1 MPIIPQQGRVGI
13 VGGGISGLT
22 YAYFL
27 GKLRPDVKIDLYE
40 KSARCGGY
48 IRSKRLGTTEYDSRA
63 NQDYTILEKGPR
75 TLRGESPGVLLIL
88 DLLFKCNAQNELLG
102 ISKNSLGNR
111 KYLLSPYSDTE
122 GHSGKLSPVPYSFA
136 SFLRFLFDPLGKGVL
151 FGLLKEPF
159 VRSKS
164 TPDETVEQFVSR
176 RFNKSVSDNVVSAIM
191 HGIYAG
197 DVAKL
202 SAASVLSRLV
212 DIERQHGSIVRYG
225 ASQLLQSLKKKTP
238 EQLAPEVELY
248 SKVFKPAFNVPKT
261 ARFLRKFPVLT
272 MRDGL
277 ESLVTVLQKNL
288 PANVAV
294 HTNVAVRGVAKNE
307 DGLELTLSTGETVRV
322 DHLRLTVNGPAT
334 AAVLQNAEIGA
345 LVAPLEYTTVVLAN
359 VYLPA
364 LKLLSHPGFG
374 FLVPKTMQDETQLL
388 GVIFD
393 SDIEQSS
400 RRLFFYNDVST
411 ELTSESPISDEK
423 LAKLAKAVA
432 NRGAVITNSY
442 TKLTLMLGGHQLKKG
457 EDLPTRSRV
466 HKIVRDVL
474 LSKLHIDLDKCNG
487 TEVIEIEYW
496 TDAIPQY
503 RVGHEELKK
512 KVAEA
517 TRQVFGDKVTLGG
530 TTFGD
535 GVGVPDCVVQS
546 FTDAYGVT
554 VDSEFGHDAQQNGVS
569 NENPNPQS
577 KKYATSR

>member
-1 MPIIPQQGRVGI
+1 VGI

-27 GKLRPDVKIDLYE
+27 GKLRPDLKISLYE

-102 ISKNSLGNR
+102 ISRNSLGNR

-122 GHSGKLSPVPYSFA
+122 GHSGKLSPVPYSFS

-197 DVAKL
+197 DVSQL
-202 SAASVLSRLV
+202 SAVSVLSRLV

-225 ASQLLQSLKKKTP
+225 VSQLLQSLKKQTP
-238 EQLAPEVELY
+238 NQLAPEVELY
-248 SKVFKPAFNVPKT
+248 AKVFRPAFNVSKT

-272 MRDGL
+272 MHDGL
-277 ESLVTVLQKNL
+277 ESLVTVLEKNL
-288 PANVAV
+288 PRNVSV
-294 HTNVAVRGVAKNE
+294 HTNTAVRGVAKKDN
-307 DGLELTLSTGETVRV
+307 GLELTLSTGEMVRV
-322 DHLRLTVNGPAT
+322 DHLRLTVDARAA

-345 LVAPLEYTTVVLAN
+345 LVAPVEYATVVLAN

-393 SDIEQSS
+393 SDIEQNS
-400 RRLFFYNDVST
+400 RRLFFYND
-411 ELTSESPISDEK
+411 
-423 LAKLAKAVA
+423 AVA
-432 NRGAVITNSY
+432 NRGAAITNSY
-442 TKLTLMLGGHQLKKG
+442 TKLTLMLGGHQLKNG
-457 EDLPTRSRV
+457 DDLPTRSRV

-496 TDAIPQY
+496 RDAIPQY
-503 RVGHEELKK
+503 RVGHEEMVS
-512 KVAEA
+512 KVVGAVRHE
-517 TRQVFGDKVTLGG
+517 FGDSVTLGG

-535 GVGVPDCVVQS
+535 GVGVPDCVVRS
-546 FTDAYGVT
+546 FKDAYAMT
-554 VDSEFGHDAQQNGVS
+554 
-569 NENPNPQS
+569 
-577 KKYATSR
+577 